1 MVLANTLDIL
11 SQASTIVEFIFST
24 DLLNV
29 QRSILGQINKCM
41 SLAYEENVFLPLW
54 DILWEPSVG
63 KEWDNNCGIVGFISR
78 DKNKGDQFIYADQG

>member
-1 MVLANTLDIL
+1 MVLTNTLDTL

-41 SLAYEENVFLPLW
+41 NLAYEENVFLPHETSCESQVW
-54 DILWEPSVG
+54 IKSGIITVG
-63 KEWDNNCGIVGFISR
+63 LLGSFQGVRI
-78 DKNKGDQFIYADQG
+78 KGTNS